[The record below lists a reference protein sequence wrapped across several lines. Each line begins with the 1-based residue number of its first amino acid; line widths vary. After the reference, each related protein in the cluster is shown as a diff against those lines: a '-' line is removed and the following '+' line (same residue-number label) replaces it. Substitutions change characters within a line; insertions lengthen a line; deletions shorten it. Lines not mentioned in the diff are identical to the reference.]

1 MHTLLVRRYVLSIL
15 LIHIKSRG
23 LVKKMKFIS
32 GFVALQE
39 NMISFYRIDFENSK
53 LPVLIS
59 LGKKW

>member
-23 LVKKMKFIS
+23 LVKKRKFIS